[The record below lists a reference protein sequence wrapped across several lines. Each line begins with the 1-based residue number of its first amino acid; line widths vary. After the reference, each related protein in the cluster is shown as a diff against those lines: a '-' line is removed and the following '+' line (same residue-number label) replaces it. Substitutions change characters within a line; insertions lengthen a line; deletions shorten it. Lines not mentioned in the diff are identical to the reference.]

1 MNHQTDLIKRL
12 TTYLQEAIFCHSISE
27 KSLYDDAVSR
37 AEALAELLEDWYDY
51 RYENAYS
58 EDLKSLWDLTHDG
71 Y

>member
-12 TTYLQEAIFCHSISE
+12 TTYLQEAIFSYSINE
-27 KSLYDDAVSR
+27 KSLFDDAVSR

-51 RYENAYS
+51 RYENGYP
-58 EDLKSLWDLTHDG
+58 EDLRSLWDLVHDG